1 MVKLIILLHYIYL
14 VLEKIRE
21 FFKIIVER
29 IKKNFFFYHYYFTSR
44 RINYSSLSPICI
56 YQKIY
61 CSEHLTALLYTN
73 L

>member
-29 IKKNFFFYHYYFTSR
+29 IKKNYFFYHYYFTSR
-44 RINYSSLSPICI
+44 RINYSSL
-56 YQKIY
+56 
-61 CSEHLTALLYTN
+61 
-73 L
+73 